1 MKLLIQRVHSA
12 NVKVEN
18 KVIGAINNGYLIYV
32 CFEQNDNNDILNKA
46 IEKVIN
52 LRIFEDEAGKMNR
65 NIMQAKGEILSISQF
80 TLSWDGKKGNRPS
93 FDTSMSP
100 ANAQLYYHKF
110 NEALKQ
116 KGIVVKKGTFGAHM
130 MIESINDGPV
140 TFHLSF

>member
-32 CFEQNDNNDILNKA
+32 CFEQDDNNDILNKA
-46 IEKVIN
+46 IEKVVN

-80 TLSWDGKKGNRPS
+80 TLSWDGRKGNRPS

-110 NEALKQ
+110 NEGLKQ

>member
-110 NEALKQ
+110 NEALRQ